1 MAYKPYKPRQPAEG
15 PIRVRMPRGGE
26 VLGEIVELLGASRFK
41 ISCKDGVDRV
51 CRIPGKFRKRIKV
64 RPGDWVIVKP
74 WGIEPDKGDIEW
86 IYTKTQANW
95 LKRKGMI

>member
-1 MAYKPYKPRQPAEG
+1 MAYRPRQKQTG
-15 PIRVRMPRGGE
+15 PVRVRMPRGSE

-64 RPGDWVIVKP
+64 RPGDWVIIKP
-74 WGIEPDKGDIEW
+74 WTIEPEKGDIEW
-86 IYTKTQANW
+86 IYTRTQANW
-95 LKRKGMI
+95 LRRKGII

>member
-1 MAYKPYKPRQPAEG
+1 MAYKPRPQPTG
-15 PIRVRMPRGGE
+15 PIRVRMPRGNE

-41 ISCKDGVDRV
+41 ISCKDGVERV

-74 WGIEPDKGDIEW
+74 WTIEPEKGDIEW

-95 LKRKGMI
+95 LMRKGII

>member
-1 MAYKPYKPRQPAEG
+1 MAYRPNRPRRPPEG

-41 ISCKDGVDRV
+41 IACKDGVERI

-64 RPGDWVIVKP
+64 RAGDWVIVKP
-74 WGIEPDKGDIEW
+74 WSIEPEKGDIEW
-86 IYTKTQANW
+86 IYTRTQANW
-95 LKRKGMI
+95 LRRKGMI